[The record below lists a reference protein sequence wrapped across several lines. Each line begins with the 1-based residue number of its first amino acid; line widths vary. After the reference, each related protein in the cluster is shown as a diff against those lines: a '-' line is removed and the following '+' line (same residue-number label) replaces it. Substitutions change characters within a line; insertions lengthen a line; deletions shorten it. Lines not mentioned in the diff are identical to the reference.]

1 MEDAVAYTESRL
13 LRDRLDDGE
22 RAGLLGCLHA
32 VAAADGEAAGCEV
45 DEILQVAAEL
55 GFTGRDVAAIRRRQ
69 LGA

>member
-1 MEDAVAYTESRL
+1 VP
-13 LRDRLDDGE
+13 
-22 RAGLLGCLHA
+22 GCVL
-32 VAAADGEAAGCEV
+32 